1 MRLAREVFAAA
12 MVVAVSAAGAY
23 DNIWMHLHHGGLHSD
38 KDLLFVSNAIV
49 RAAKAGISDRR
60 AMFAHPSIPT
70 RIICTPVQRQ
80 GCGPVC

>member
-49 RAAKAGISDRR
+49 RAAKAGIKGIMWPGGLDTYWRWPAANKAR
-60 AMFAHPSIPT
+60 YDF
-70 RIICTPVQRQ
+70 
-80 GCGPVC
+80 